1 MRFPIK
7 SAVAALV
14 AAMSCTAVFAADLLR
29 APYSPAQNDDVPV
42 EFGTGWYIRGDIA
55 AAQDNANA
63 FGRASLLGMKPPNGW
78 SAGLGAGYKF
88 TNFLRADLTVDYR
101 SPVTTNGIA
110 GTLTC
115 VTGAEPVRAPDP
127 VTGLPTGAVIG
138 STPVFD
144 NCTGIAHSRLNRT
157 HVLANAYVDLG
168 TWSRFTPYI
177 GAGIGV
183 NVTYN
188 KSQLNWFMSNQDP
201 YNITFTDPFTQV
213 VVHEFMDTQ
222 RTGFRYNLAW
232 ALMGGVA
239 FDLTPHLKLDIG
251 YRYLSLGN
259 YSAID
264 SSGNPIT
271 KQMRAQEIRTGF
283 RYVID

>member
-1 MRFPIK
+1 MRFPLK
-7 SAVAALV
+7 SAAVALVATLFHTGAVAA
-14 AAMSCTAVFAADLLR
+14 DLR
-29 APYSPAQNDDVPV
+29 MPYAPPQNDDVPV

-55 AAQDNANA
+55 AAQDNANV

-110 GTLTC
+110 GTQTC
-115 VTGAEPVRAPDP
+115 LVGTAPVRDP
-127 VTGLPTGAVIG
+127 TTQAIIG
-138 STPVFD
+138 SNPIFD
-144 NCTGIAHSRLNRT
+144 QCTGIAHSRLNRT

-168 TWSRFTPYI
+168 TWSRFTPYV

-188 KSQLNWFMSNQDP
+188 KSQLNWFMSNQEP
-201 YNITFTDPFTQV
+201 YNITFTDPFSKITFHQ
-213 VVHEFMDTQ
+213 FMDTT
-222 RTGFRYNLAW
+222 RNGYTYNLAW

-239 FDLTPHLKLDIG
+239 IDITPHLKLDVG
-251 YRYLSLGN
+251 YRYLSLGR
-259 YSAID
+259 YTAAD
-264 SSGNPIT
+264 SSGNTIT
-271 KQMRAQEIRTGF
+271 KQMHAQEIRTGF

>member
-14 AAMSCTAVFAADLLR
+14 ATMAWTPAFAADLLR

-63 FGRASLLGMKPPNGW
+63 FGRASLLGIKPPNGW
-78 SAGLGAGYKF
+78 SAGLGGGYKF

-110 GTLTC
+110 GSLAC
-115 VTGAEPVRAPDP
+115 VTGAAPILDGNGTI
-127 VTGLPTGAVIG
+127 VG
-138 STPVFD
+138 STPFFD
-144 NCTGIAHSRLNRT
+144 TCTGIAHSRLNRT
-157 HVLANAYVDLG
+157 HLLANAYVDLG
-168 TWSRFTPYI
+168 TWSRFTPYV
-177 GAGIGV
+177 GAGVGV

-188 KSQLNWFMSNQDP
+188 KSQLNWFMSNEDP
-201 YNITFTDPFTQV
+201 YNITFTDPFTKAV
-213 VVHEFMDTQ
+213 FHEFMDTQ

-239 FDLTPHLKLDIG
+239 VDLTPHLKLDIG

-271 KQMRAQEIRTGF
+271 KRLSAQEIRTGF

>member
-1 MRFPIK
+1 MRFPLK
-7 SAVAALV
+7 AVLAAL
-14 AAMSCTAVFAADLLR
+14 AATMFHTGAVAADLLV
-29 APYSPAQNDDVPV
+29 PYAQPQNDDVPV

-63 FGRASLLGMKPPNGW
+63 FGRASLLHMKPPNGW

-110 GTLTC
+110 GSQSCL
-115 VTGAEPVRAPDP
+115 VGAAPQLDP
-127 VTGLPTGAVIG
+127 VTQVMVG

-144 NCTGIAHSRLNRT
+144 TCTGIAHSRLNRT
-157 HVLANAYVDLG
+157 HVLANGYVDLG
-168 TWSRFTPYI
+168 TWSRFTPYV

-183 NVTYN
+183 SVTYN
-188 KSQLNWFMSNQDP
+188 KSQLNWFMSNQQP
-201 YNITFTDPFTQV
+201 YNITFTDPFSNITFHQ
-213 VVHEFMDTQ
+213 FMDTT
-222 RTGFRYNLAW
+222 RNGYTYNLAW

-239 FDLTPHLKLDIG
+239 IDITPHLKLDVG
-251 YRYLSLGN
+251 YRYLSLGR
-259 YSAID
+259 YTAAD
-264 SSGNPIT
+264 SSGNTIT
-271 KQMRAQEIRTGF
+271 KQMHAQEIRTGF

>member
-1 MRFPIK
+1 MRFPLK
-7 SAVAALV
+7 SAVAALI
-14 AAMSCTAVFAADLLR
+14 ATMFHTGALGADLR

-55 AAQDNANA
+55 AAQDNANV
-63 FGRASLLGMKPPNGW
+63 FGRTSLLGMKPPNGW

-110 GTLTC
+110 GTQTC
-115 VTGAEPVRAPDP
+115 LVGTAPQRDP
-127 VTGLPTGAVIG
+127 STQAIIG
-138 STPVFD
+138 STPIFD
-144 NCTGIAHSRLNRT
+144 TCTGIARSRLNRT

-168 TWSRFTPYI
+168 TWYRFTPYV
-177 GAGIGV
+177 GAGVGV

-201 YNITFTDPFTQV
+201 YNITFTDQFSGTTF
-213 VVHEFMDTQ
+213 HEFMDT
-222 RTGFRYNLAW
+222 THNGYRYNLAW
-232 ALMGGVA
+232 AVMGGVA
-239 FDLTPHLKLDIG
+239 VDLTPHLKLDVG
-251 YRYLSLGN
+251 YRYLGLGR
-259 YSAID
+259 YTASD
-264 SSGNPIT
+264 MSGNLVT
-271 KQMRAQEIRTGF
+271 KQLHAQEIRTGF

>member
-1 MRFPIK
+1 MRFPLK
-7 SAVAALV
+7 AVLAAL
-14 AAMSCTAVFAADLLR
+14 AATMFHTGAVAADLLV
-29 APYSPAQNDDVPV
+29 PYAQPQNDDVPV

-63 FGRASLLGMKPPNGW
+63 FGRASLLHMKPPNGW

-110 GTLTC
+110 GSQSCL
-115 VTGAEPVRAPDP
+115 VGAAPQLDP
-127 VTGLPTGAVIG
+127 VTQVMVG

-144 NCTGIAHSRLNRT
+144 TCTGIAHSRLNRT
-157 HVLANAYVDLG
+157 HVLANGYVDLG
-168 TWSRFTPYI
+168 TWSRFTPYV

-183 NVTYN
+183 SVTYN
-188 KSQLNWFMSNQDP
+188 KSQLNWFMSNQEP
-201 YNITFTDPFTQV
+201 YNITFTDPFSRITFHQ
-213 VVHEFMDTQ
+213 FMDTT
-222 RTGFRYNLAW
+222 RNGYTYNLAW

-239 FDLTPHLKLDIG
+239 IDITPHLKLDVG
-251 YRYLSLGN
+251 YRYLSLGR
-259 YSAID
+259 YTAAD
-264 SSGNPIT
+264 SSGNTIT
-271 KQMRAQEIRTGF
+271 KQMHAQEIRTGF

>member
-7 SAVAALV
+7 SAVTAL
-14 AAMSCTAVFAADLLR
+14 ALAISPAVSAADLLR

-55 AAQDNANA
+55 AAQDNANV

-88 TNFLRADLTVDYR
+88 TNYLRADLTVDYR

-115 VTGAEPVRAPDP
+115 VTGAAPIRAIDP
-127 VTGLPTGAVIG
+127 VTGQPTGAIIG
-138 STPVFD
+138 SAPVLD

-168 TWSRFTPYI
+168 TWSRFTPYV

-259 YSAID
+259 YSAAD
-264 SSGNPIT
+264 ASGNPIT
-271 KQMRAQEIRTGF
+271 KRLSAQEIRTGF

>member
-1 MRFPIK
+1 MRFPLK
-7 SAVAALV
+7 AVLAAL
-14 AAMSCTAVFAADLLR
+14 AATMFHTGAVAADLLV
-29 APYSPAQNDDVPV
+29 PYAQPQNDDVPV

-63 FGRASLLGMKPPNGW
+63 FGRASLLHMKPPNGW

-110 GTLTC
+110 GSQSCL
-115 VTGAEPVRAPDP
+115 VGAAPQLDP
-127 VTGLPTGAVIG
+127 VTQVMVG

-144 NCTGIAHSRLNRT
+144 TCTGIAHSRLNRT
-157 HVLANAYVDLG
+157 HVLANGYVDLG
-168 TWSRFTPYI
+168 TWSRFTPYV

-183 NVTYN
+183 SVTYN
-188 KSQLNWFMSNQDP
+188 KSQLNWFMSNQEP
-201 YNITFTDPFTQV
+201 YNITFTDPFSKITFHQ
-213 VVHEFMDTQ
+213 FMDTT
-222 RTGFRYNLAW
+222 RNGYTYNLAW

-239 FDLTPHLKLDIG
+239 IDITPHLKLDVG
-251 YRYLSLGN
+251 YRYLSLGR
-259 YSAID
+259 YTAAD
-264 SSGNPIT
+264 SSGNTIT
-271 KQMRAQEIRTGF
+271 KQMHAQEIRTGF

>member
-1 MRFPIK
+1 MRFPLK
-7 SAVAALV
+7 SAVAALAV
-14 AAMSCTAVFAADLLR
+14 AMLNTASFAADLQ
-29 APYSPAQNDDVPV
+29 APYSPPQNDDVPV

-55 AAQDNANA
+55 AAQDNAIA

-88 TNFLRADLTVDYR
+88 TNYLRADLTVDYR

-110 GTLTC
+110 GTQPC
-115 VTGAEPVRAPDP
+115 VTGAAPIRAPDP

-138 STPVFD
+138 SNPVFD

-168 TWSRFTPYI
+168 TWSRFTPYV

-201 YNITFTDPFTQV
+201 YNITFTDPFSQV
-213 VVHEFMDTQ
+213 VIHEYMDTQ
-222 RTGFRYNLAW
+222 HTGYTYNLAW

-239 FDLTPHLKLDIG
+239 FDLTPHLKLDVG
-251 YRYLSLGN
+251 YRYLNLGR
-259 YSAID
+259 YTAAD
-264 SSGNPIT
+264 SSGNTIT
-271 KQMRAQEIRTGF
+271 KRLSAQEIRTGF

>member
-1 MRFPIK
+1 MRFPLK
-7 SAVAALV
+7 SAVAAL
-14 AAMSCTAVFAADLLR
+14 ALAMFNTASFAADLQ
-29 APYSPAQNDDVPV
+29 APYSPPQNDDVPV

-55 AAQDNANA
+55 AAQDNAIA
-63 FGRASLLGMKPPNGW
+63 FGTAKLLHMKPPNGW

-88 TNFLRADLTVDYR
+88 TNYLRADLTVDYR
-101 SPVTTNGIA
+101 SPVSTNGIA
-110 GTLTC
+110 GSQPCL
-115 VTGAEPVRAPDP
+115 VGAAPVLDP
-127 VTGLPTGAVIG
+127 ATQAIVG

-144 NCTGIAHSRLNRT
+144 TCTGIAHSRLNRT

-168 TWSRFTPYI
+168 TWSRFTPYV

-188 KSQLNWFMSNQDP
+188 KSQLNWFMSNQNP
-201 YNITFTDPFTQV
+201 YNITFTDPFSKATFQ
-213 VVHEFMDTQ
+213 EYMDTQ
-222 RTGFRYNLAW
+222 HTGYRYNLAW

-251 YRYLSLGN
+251 YRYLSLGS
-259 YSAID
+259 YTAAD
-264 SSGNPIT
+264 ASGNTIT
-271 KQMRAQEIRTGF
+271 KRLSAQEIRTGF

>member
-14 AAMSCTAVFAADLLR
+14 ATMAWTPAVGADLLR

-110 GTLTC
+110 GQQPCIVGTSPIINGSG
-115 VTGAEPVRAPDP
+115 VT
-127 VTGLPTGAVIG
+127 IG
-138 STPVFD
+138 SDPIFD

-168 TWSRFTPYI
+168 TWSRFTPYV
-177 GAGIGV
+177 GAGVGV
-183 NVTYN
+183 NVTYS
-188 KSQLNWFMSNQDP
+188 KAQLNWFMSNQSP
-201 YNITFTDPFTQV
+201 YNITFTDSFSGNV
-213 VVHEFMDTQ
+213 FHEFMDTQ
-222 RTGFRYNLAW
+222 RTGYRYNLAW

-239 FDLTPHLKLDIG
+239 IDLTPHLKLDIG
-251 YRYLSLGN
+251 YRYLNLGS
-259 YSAID
+259 YTATAD
-264 SSGNPIT
+264 SSGNSIT
-271 KQMRAQEIRTGF
+271 KRLSAQEIRTGF